1 MIGETPQEAAKA
13 LKSRNCISYF
23 KHAASEEAERQI
35 SEQEKEERKRE
46 QAKLA
51 EGIAKLKR
59 RREKKEEL
67 ARGKDIKSQISGMI
81 SDLEAHAARIKEQVA
96 ALKVNPAYRT
106 DEQLEDLEEEVGA
119 MDELAAIIGSLDIN

>member
-67 ARGKDIKSQISGMI
+67 ARGKDIKSQIGGMI

>member
-13 LKSRNCISYF
+13 LKSGNCISYF

-67 ARGKDIKSQISGMI
+67 ARGKDIKSQIGGMI